1 MRRKSYAKSVVA
13 VAMAA
18 TVALSATACGSKSTA
33 DTADTSTSQ
42 SEAASSEAETPTA
55 TPAPTATPSPTATPA
70 PAESTA
76 ESTDSKSEQGS
87 TDNGGLSSGS
97 QSGNANSGKNNS
109 GSNKGSQSGKTTN
122 TAKAPAQA
130 AAPAPTATPK
140 PITYTYV
147 VRKHPA
153 SCTTAGY
160 DEHICQEWGGMNYND
175 NYVAP
180 NGHDWGTGV
189 VTKQATYYE
198 KGAITYTCKNCGETR
213 TEETPELDKTYH
225 IKEVVAPTCTSEGYT
240 IYECNEVPG
249 LTYKGEYTAKLPHS
263 WDGGVVTKAATIY
276 EKGVKTFTCTVCG
289 ETRTEDI
296 KVLDKTW
303 HKGQTV
309 APTCTEQGYTVYI
322 CDQDKNLT
330 EKRDYTAALG
340 HDYDNGVVT
349 TPATCT
355 TEGVMT
361 YTCTRDGATKTETI
375 PALGHKWDDGT
386 ITTAPTCETEG
397 EKTYRCTNDG
407 CTETKREAVAA
418 LGHDW
423 DNGTV
428 TTPATCTAEGVLTY
442 ICKRDA
448 SHSKTEAIPA
458 LGHKWDDG
466 TITTAPTCEAEGEKT
481 YTCKNDGSHT
491 KTESIPALGHDWNDG
506 EVTTAPTCTE
516 DGVKTYTCKNDA
528 SHTKTETIAKLG
540 HKWDAGKV
548 TKEPTYES
556 DGTMTFTCQ
565 NDPTHTYTE
574 TIPAKKYT
582 FTVIVVDPTC
592 TEQGYTLH
600 TCNQNAEKSY
610 KDNYTNAL
618 GHDYKEVTTPA
629 TCKDA
634 GKVENVCQR
643 CGDTQLVKDL
653 PVTEDHQWNDGVVTK
668 AATCTEAGE
677 KLYTCTVC
685 NKTKTE
691 TIEATGHDW
700 NETTTPATCGKAGS
714 VDRTCKTCGTT
725 EHVKDLPATGNHAWD
740 AGKITAEATC
750 DGKGVK
756 TFTCTV
762 CNETK
767 TEEIAALGHNFS
779 YGYCNRCGL
788 NSKYNQKAYEQ
799 DIFEKTNALRSQNGL
814 ETLSYRSDLQ
824 YAADIRVGELL
835 QNYINYGTID
845 GKWGAHTRPDHSSAG
860 TVLGDKSDWEVGE
873 NAAEEDCIFDE
884 EHLYYLWYNSEG
896 HYAAMVNP
904 NANGMICAVR
914 EYNGRVFGIQIF
926 IRDPDYNKDTQSAA
940 SDTSASV
947 EIAAVV
953 VTDSATTE
961 TAAE

>member
-240 IYECNEVPG
+240 IYECNEVPD

-296 KVLDKTW
+296 PVLDKTW
-303 HKGQTV
+303 HKGKTV

-548 TKEPTYES
+548 TKEPTYDS

-565 NDPTHTYTE
+565 NDKTHTYTE

-582 FTVIVVDPTC
+582 FTVTVVDPTC

-600 TCNQNAEKSY
+600 TCNENAEKSY
-610 KDNYTNAL
+610 KDNYTDAL

-685 NKTKTE
+685 NKTRTE

-714 VDRTCKTCGTT
+714 VDRTCKACGVT
-725 EHVKDLPATGNHAWD
+725 EHVKNLPATGNHAWD
-740 AGKITAEATC
+740 AGKITTEATC

-926 IRDPDYNKDTQSAA
+926 IRDPDYNTDTQSAA
-940 SDTSASV
+940 SDTSAQV